1 MSILLRREGRGMRH
15 LVEGEGEGERG
26 DGLLVMTTEAEFSER
41 GRRRGEVTGGLKLS
55 PRTRCKRE
63 GGRGLTG

>member
-15 LVEGEGEGERG
+15 LVEGEGERG
-26 DGLLVMTTEAEFSER
+26 NGLLVMTTEAEFSER